1 MSINAEKSKVF
12 LQIDSIVLFSNTHAI
27 LSTIDLYGR
36 NKKKSLGGGGG
47 VDDYSPPLSLQVKF
61 TLGGRVTPA
70 SGPG

>member
-36 NKKKSLGGGGG
+36 NKKKSLVGGGG
-47 VDDYSPPLSLQVKF
+47 LMI
-61 TLGGRVTPA
+61 TPR
-70 SGPG
+70 PYPYKLNLP